1 MTQAAE
7 RVRHAGLRDKIMPAE
22 QAAEFI
28 QNGMTVAMSG
38 FTGAGY
44 PKALPT
50 AIAEKAKA
58 AHGRGEAF
66 AIGVV
71 TGASTAP
78 ECDGVLAAANCV
90 SFRSPFQSDPTL
102 RNGINA
108 GNTAYQDMHLSH
120 VEQQMR
126 QGFYGAFDV
135 AVIEAVAITE
145 EGKIIPAMGI
155 GHMNEAVKAAKKVII
170 EVNTAQNAKLEG
182 MHDIV
187 YDIGVPPYRKPLPIL
202 GPFDRIGAPYIECD
216 LDKIVAI
223 VFTDSGDR
231 NSKFADPDD
240 NSKRIAAQIIDFF
253 NHEVKAG
260 RLPNNLLPLQSGVGN
275 VANAVLAGLL
285 DAPFDDLTGY
295 TEVLQD
301 GMLDL
306 IIAGKMKSASA
317 TALSFSP
324 DALQRFNDNIE
335 FLRDKIVL
343 RPMEYTNSPEV
354 IRRLGVIGMNAMI
367 EADIYGNVNSTH
379 VMGTKMMNGIGGS
392 GDFTRNA
399 FFSFF
404 VSPSVAKD
412 GAISC
417 IVPMVSHH
425 DHTEHDVMFIVTE
438 QGMADLR
445 GKAPRQR
452 AKLIIENCAHPDY
465 RDQLRDYFDRAE
477 KAEKVGLHTP
487 HLLAEA
493 LSWHQ
498 RFVETGDMR
507 VK

>member
-7 RVRHAGLRDKIMPAE
+7 RILHAGLHSKIMTAE

-28 QNGMTVAMSG
+28 CDGMTLAVSG

-50 AIAEKAKA
+50 AIAERAKVEHA
-58 AHGRGEAF
+58 AGRPF
-66 AIGVV
+66 SVGVI

-78 ECDGVLAAANCV
+78 ECDGVLAAANAIR
-90 SFRSPFQSDPTL
+90 FRSPFQSDPTL
-102 RNGINA
+102 RNNINA
-108 GNTAYQDMHLSH
+108 GNIAYQDMHLSH

-126 QGFYGAFDV
+126 QGFYGQFDF
-135 AVIEAVAITE
+135 AIIEASAITE
-145 EGKIIPAMGI
+145 DGKIIPPMGI
-155 GHMNEAVKAAKKVII
+155 GHANEAVKVAKKIII
-170 EVNTAQNAKLEG
+170 EINLAQNIKLNG
-182 MHDIV
+182 MHDIQA
-187 YDIGVPPYRKPLPIL
+187 DIGTPPFRKPINIL
-202 GPFDRIGAPYIECD
+202 HPFDRIGVPYIDCD

-223 VFTDSGDR
+223 VFTDAGDR
-231 NSKFADPDD
+231 NSKFAEPDEM
-240 NSKRIAAQIIDFF
+240 SKRIAAQIIDFF
-253 NHEVKAG
+253 SHEVKAG
-260 RLPNNLLPLQSGVGN
+260 RLPKNLLPLQSGVGN
-275 VANAVLAGLL
+275 VANAVLAGLM
-285 DAPFDDLTGY
+285 DSPFDDLLGY

-324 DALQRFNDNIE
+324 DALQRFNDNID

-343 RPMEYTNSPEV
+343 RPMEFTNSPEV

-367 EADIYGNVNSTH
+367 EADLYGNVNSTH
-379 VMGTKMMNGIGGS
+379 IMGTKMMNGIGGS

-445 GKAPRQR
+445 GKSPRQR
-452 AKLIIENCAHPDY
+452 ARLIIDNCAHPDY
-465 RDQLRDYFDRAE
+465 RDQLHDYFDRAE
-477 KAEKVGLHTP
+477 KAGGLHTP
-487 HLLAEA
+487 HLLNEA

>member
-1 MTQAAE
+1 MSNQAAE
-7 RVRHAGLRDKIMPAE
+7 RVRHEGLRSKIMSAE

-28 QNGMTVAMSG
+28 QNGMTLAVSG

-44 PKALPT
+44 PKAVPT
-50 AIAEKAKA
+50 AIAERAKA
-58 AHGRGEAF
+58 AHARGEAF
-66 AIGVV
+66 SVGVI

-78 ECDGVLAAANCV
+78 ECDGVLAAAGCV
-90 SFRSPFQSDPTL
+90 SFRNPFQSDPTL
-102 RNGINA
+102 RNSINA

-135 AVIEAVAITE
+135 AIIEASSITP

-170 EVNTAQNAKLEG
+170 EVNAGQNAKLEG

-187 YDIGVPPYRKPLPIL
+187 HDIGVPPFRKPIDIV
-202 GPFDRIGAPYIECD
+202 GPFDRVGAPYIDCD
-216 LDKIVAI
+216 LDKIVGI
-223 VFTDSGDR
+223 VLTDSGDR

-260 RLPNNLLPLQSGVGN
+260 RLPKNLLPLQSGVGN

-335 FLRDKIVL
+335 FLRDKIIL
-343 RPMEYTNSPEV
+343 RPMEYTNSPEL
-354 IRRLGVIGMNAMI
+354 IRRLGIIGMNAMI

-379 VMGTKMMNGIGGS
+379 IMGTKMMNGIGGS

-425 DHTEHDVMFIVTE
+425 DHTEHDVMFVVTE

-445 GKAPRQR
+445 GKSPRQR
-452 AKLIIENCAHPDY
+452 ARLIIENCAHPDY
-465 RDQLRDYFDRAE
+465 RDMLRDYFDRAE
-477 KAEKVGLHTP
+477 KSGAGLHTP
-487 HLLAEA
+487 HILAEA

-507 VK
+507 IK